1 MKHFLSTLLCIL
13 CIFATSALDSM
24 AAVTSSAT
32 TPDGSLWMGTDGDG
46 LLRVGRNGRRLVYR
60 SAASTFPSDSI
71 RSLVC
76 DPSGTLW
83 ILTEGGALITYLSTK
98 GFAAFPGLSSPVS
111 AIALHAGA
119 LIASTESLQL
129 VRCSAGAP
137 PFLLSALPCR
147 VAAFQPASDGAVW
160 LLGESAALR
169 LSPEGELSSWESA
182 SAAADPTLLD
192 LKFETEEKVSSSKE
206 LRQKSVFSWLSLLI
220 GILVGAILFR
230 LLFALFHRADTA
242 RVSAPAPAVVTAP
255 APRVSETSV
264 PSSPAVKPL
273 SPAPKPLV
281 PEPVPAPAPAP
292 TPASAPAPVPAPS
305 PAPKPVPKP
314 AAPAPSSF
322 YQVVLRLIER
332 NYIHPEYGVEEM
344 AATLGLSRIHLNR
357 KLKAEANTSPSTMLK
372 EVRMKHARALLDE
385 GKLSVAEIS
394 LACGFSTPSYFST
407 AFREYYGKTPSEYL
421 AAL

>member
-1 MKHFLSTLLCIL
+1 MNRFLSSLLCLL
-13 CIFATSALDSM
+13 CFCAVSVFDAR
-24 AAVTSSAT
+24 AAVTSTAS
-32 TPDGSLWMGTDGDG
+32 TPDGSLWMGTDGEG
-46 LLRVGRNGRRLVYR
+46 LLRIGRNGRRLVYL
-60 SAASTFPSDSI
+60 SSDVSFPSNEIRDLLCDS
-71 RSLVC
+71 
-76 DPSGTLW
+76 SGTLW
-83 ILTEGGALITYLSTK
+83 ILTEGGALTTYLSTK

-137 PFLLSALPCR
+137 PVLLSALPCR

-169 LSPEGELSSWESA
+169 LSPEGGLSSWESA
-182 SAAADPTLLD
+182 SASAEPTLLD
-192 LKFETEEKVSSSKE
+192 LKFETEEPVSISKE
-206 LRQKSVFSWLSLLI
+206 PGEKAGFSWLSLLI

-230 LLFALFHRADTA
+230 LLFALFHRADPA
-242 RVSAPAPAVVTAP
+242 RVPAPAPAVVTPP

-264 PSSPAVKPL
+264 PSSPAPQ
-273 SPAPKPLV
+273 PLV
-281 PEPVPAPAPAP
+281 PEPVPAP
-292 TPASAPAPVPAPS
+292 SPAPVPAPV

-322 YQVVLRLIER
+322 YQEVLRLIER

>member
-220 GILVGAILFR
+220 GLLVGALLFR
-230 LLFALFHRADTA
+230 LLFALFHRADPS
-242 RVSAPAPAVVTAP
+242 RVPAPAPAVVTPP

-292 TPASAPAPVPAPS
+292 APAPVPAPS
-305 PAPKPVPKP
+305 PAPVLAPKP

-322 YQVVLRLIER
+322 YQEVLRLIER
-332 NYIHPEYGVEEM
+332 NYIHPDYGVEEM

>member
-1 MKHFLSTLLCIL
+1 MNRFLSFLLCLL
-13 CIFATSALDSM
+13 CFCAASVFDAR
-24 AAVTSSAT
+24 AAVTSTAT
-32 TPDGSLWMGTDGDG
+32 TPDGSLWMGTDGEG
-46 LLRVGRNGRRLVYR
+46 LLRIGRNGRRLAYR
-60 SAASTFPSDSI
+60 SSDVSFPSNVI
-71 RSLVC
+71 RDLLC
-76 DPSGTLW
+76 DASGTLW
-83 ILTEGGALITYLSTK
+83 ILTEGGALTTYLSTK
-98 GFAAFPGLSSPVS
+98 GFAAFSGLSSPVS

-129 VRCSAGAP
+129 VRCSAGTP
-137 PFLLSALPCR
+137 PVLLSALPCR
-147 VAAFQPASDGAVW
+147 VAAFQPASDGALW

-169 LSPEGELSSWESA
+169 LSPEGGLSTWESV
-182 SAAADPTLLD
+182 SAAAAPALLD

-206 LRQKSVFSWLSLLI
+206 PRQKSRFSWLSLLI
-220 GILVGAILFR
+220 GILVGALLFR
-230 LLFALFHRADTA
+230 LLFALFHRADPA
-242 RVSAPAPAVVTAP
+242 RVPAPAPAVVTPP

-292 TPASAPAPVPAPS
+292 APAPSPAPVPAP
-305 PAPKPVPKP
+305 KPV
-314 AAPAPSSF
+314 APASSSF
-322 YQVVLRLIER
+322 YQEVLRLIER

>member
-1 MKHFLSTLLCIL
+1 MNRFLSSLLCLL
-13 CIFATSALDSM
+13 CFCAASVFDAR
-24 AAVTSSAT
+24 AAVTSTAS
-32 TPDGSLWMGTDGDG
+32 TPDGSLWMGTDGEG
-46 LLRVGRNGRRLVYR
+46 LLRIGRNGRRLVYR
-60 SAASTFPSDSI
+60 SSDVTFPSNEIRDLLCDS
-71 RSLVC
+71 
-76 DPSGTLW
+76 SGTLW
-83 ILTEGGALITYLSTK
+83 ILTEGGALTTYLSTK

-137 PFLLSALPCR
+137 PVLLSALPCP

-192 LKFETEEKVSSSKE
+192 LKFETEEKVSSLKE
-206 LRQKSVFSWLSLLI
+206 PRQKSGFSWLSLLI

-230 LLFALFHRADTA
+230 LLFALFHRADPA
-242 RVSAPAPAVVTAP
+242 RVPAPAPAVVTPP

-264 PSSPAVKPL
+264 PSSPA
-273 SPAPKPLV
+273 PKPLV
-281 PEPVPAPAPAP
+281 PEPVPAP
-292 TPASAPAPVPAPS
+292 SPAPVPAS
-305 PAPKPVPKP
+305 VPAPKPVPKP

-322 YQVVLRLIER
+322 YQEVLRLIER

>member
-1 MKHFLSTLLCIL
+1 MNRFLSSLLCLL
-13 CIFATSALDSM
+13 CFCAASVFDAR
-24 AAVTSSAT
+24 AAVTSTAS
-32 TPDGSLWMGTDGDG
+32 TPDGSLWMGTDGEG
-46 LLRVGRNGRRLVYR
+46 LLRIGRNGRRLVYR
-60 SAASTFPSDSI
+60 SSDVSFPSDEI
-71 RSLVC
+71 RDLLC
-76 DPSGTLW
+76 DSSGTLW
-83 ILTEGGALITYLSTK
+83 ILTEGGALTTYLSTK

-137 PFLLSALPCR
+137 PALVSTLPCR
-147 VAAFQPASDGAVW
+147 VAVFQPASDGAVW

-192 LKFETEEKVSSSKE
+192 LKFETEEKVSSLKE
-206 LRQKSVFSWLSLLI
+206 PRQKSGFSWLSLLI

-230 LLFALFHRADTA
+230 LLFALFHRADPA
-242 RVSAPAPAVVTAP
+242 RVPAPAPAVVTPP

-264 PSSPAVKPL
+264 PSSPA
-273 SPAPKPLV
+273 PKPLV
-281 PEPVPAPAPAP
+281 PEPVPAP
-292 TPASAPAPVPAPS
+292 SPAPVPAS
-305 PAPKPVPKP
+305 VPAPKPVPKP

-322 YQVVLRLIER
+322 YQEVLRLIER

>member
-1 MKHFLSTLLCIL
+1 MNRFLSSLLCLL
-13 CIFATSALDSM
+13 CFCAVSVFDAR
-24 AAVTSSAT
+24 AAVTSTAS
-32 TPDGSLWMGTDGDG
+32 TPDGSLWMGTDGEG
-46 LLRVGRNGRRLVYR
+46 LLRIGRNGRRLVYR
-60 SAASTFPSDSI
+60 SSDVTFPSDVI
-71 RSLVC
+71 RDLLC
-76 DPSGTLW
+76 DSSGTLW
-83 ILTEGGALITYLSTK
+83 ILTEGGALTTYLSTK

-111 AIALHAGA
+111 AIALHAGT

-129 VRCSAGAP
+129 VRCSAGASP
-137 PFLLSALPCR
+137 VLLSALPCR

-169 LSPEGELSSWESA
+169 LSPEGGLSSWESA
-182 SAAADPTLLD
+182 SASAEPTLLD
-192 LKFETEEKVSSSKE
+192 LKFETEEPVSISKE
-206 LRQKSVFSWLSLLI
+206 PGEKAGFSWLSLLI

-230 LLFALFHRADTA
+230 LLFALFHRADPA
-242 RVSAPAPAVVTAP
+242 RVPAPAPAVVTPP

-264 PSSPAVKPL
+264 PSSPAPQ
-273 SPAPKPLV
+273 PLV
-281 PEPVPAPAPAP
+281 PEPVPAP
-292 TPASAPAPVPAPS
+292 SPAPVPAPV

-322 YQVVLRLIER
+322 YQEVLRLIER

>member
-1 MKHFLSTLLCIL
+1 MNRFLSSLLCLL
-13 CIFATSALDSM
+13 CFCAVSVFDAR
-24 AAVTSSAT
+24 AAVTSTAS
-32 TPDGSLWMGTDGDG
+32 TPDGSLWMGTDGEG
-46 LLRVGRNGRRLVYR
+46 LLRIGRNGRRLAYR
-60 SAASTFPSDSI
+60 SSDVTFPSNEIRDLLCDS
-71 RSLVC
+71 
-76 DPSGTLW
+76 SGTLW
-83 ILTEGGALITYLSTK
+83 ILTEGGALTTYLSTK

-137 PFLLSALPCR
+137 PVLLSALPCP

-192 LKFETEEKVSSSKE
+192 LKFETEEKVSSLKE
-206 LRQKSVFSWLSLLI
+206 PRQKSGFSWLSLLI

-230 LLFALFHRADTA
+230 LLFALFHRADPA
-242 RVSAPAPAVVTAP
+242 RVPAPAPAVVTPP

-264 PSSPAVKPL
+264 PSSPA
-273 SPAPKPLV
+273 PKPLV
-281 PEPVPAPAPAP
+281 PEPVPAP
-292 TPASAPAPVPAPS
+292 SPAPVPAS
-305 PAPKPVPKP
+305 VPAPKPVPKP

-322 YQVVLRLIER
+322 YQEVLRLIER

>member
-1 MKHFLSTLLCIL
+1 MNRFLSSLLCLL
-13 CIFATSALDSM
+13 CFCAASVFDAR
-24 AAVTSSAT
+24 AAVTSTAS
-32 TPDGSLWMGTDGDG
+32 TPDGSLWMGTDGEG
-46 LLRVGRNGRRLVYR
+46 LLRIGRNGRRLVYR
-60 SAASTFPSDSI
+60 SSDVSFPSDEI
-71 RSLVC
+71 RDLLC
-76 DPSGTLW
+76 DSSGTLW
-83 ILTEGGALITYLSTK
+83 ILTEGGALTTYLSTK

-137 PFLLSALPCR
+137 PVLLSALPCP

-192 LKFETEEKVSSSKE
+192 LKFETEEKVSSLKE
-206 LRQKSVFSWLSLLI
+206 PRQKSGFSWLSLLI

-230 LLFALFHRADTA
+230 LLFGLFHRADPA
-242 RVSAPAPAVVTAP
+242 RVPAPAPAVVTPP

-264 PSSPAVKPL
+264 PSSPA
-273 SPAPKPLV
+273 PKPLV
-281 PEPVPAPAPAP
+281 PEPVPAP
-292 TPASAPAPVPAPS
+292 SPAPVPAS
-305 PAPKPVPKP
+305 VPAPKPVPKP

-322 YQVVLRLIER
+322 YQEVLRLIER

>member
-1 MKHFLSTLLCIL
+1 MNRFLSSLLCLL
-13 CIFATSALDSM
+13 CFCAVSVFDAR
-24 AAVTSSAT
+24 AAVTSTAS
-32 TPDGSLWMGTDGDG
+32 TPDGSLWMGTDGEG
-46 LLRVGRNGRRLVYR
+46 LLRIGRNGRRLVYR
-60 SAASTFPSDSI
+60 SSDVTFPSDVI
-71 RSLVC
+71 RDLLC
-76 DPSGTLW
+76 DSSGTLW
-83 ILTEGGALITYLSTK
+83 ILTEGGALTTYLSTK

-129 VRCSAGAP
+129 FRCSAGASP
-137 PFLLSALPCR
+137 ALVSTLPCPVR
-147 VAAFQPASDGAVW
+147 QLLPAADGALW

-169 LSPEGELSSWESA
+169 LSPEGGLSGWESA

-206 LRQKSVFSWLSLLI
+206 PRQKSGFSWLSLLI
-220 GILVGAILFR
+220 GLLVGALLFR
-230 LLFALFHRADTA
+230 LFFALFHRAGPA
-242 RVSAPAPAVVTAP
+242 RVPAPAPAVVTPP

-273 SPAPKPLV
+273 SAAPKPLV

-292 TPASAPAPVPAPS
+292 TPAPAPS
-305 PAPKPVPKP
+305 PAPSPAPAPKPVPKP

-322 YQVVLRLIER
+322 YQEVLRLIER

-372 EVRMKHARALLDE
+372 EVRMKQARALLDE

>member
-1 MKHFLSTLLCIL
+1 
-13 CIFATSALDSM
+13 
-24 AAVTSSAT
+24 
-32 TPDGSLWMGTDGDG
+32 MGTDGDG

-220 GILVGAILFR
+220 GLLVGALLFR
-230 LLFALFHRADTA
+230 LLFALFHRADPS
-242 RVSAPAPAVVTAP
+242 RVPAPAPAVVTPP

-292 TPASAPAPVPAPS
+292 APAPVPAPS
-305 PAPKPVPKP
+305 PAPVLAPKP

-322 YQVVLRLIER
+322 YQEVLRLIER
-332 NYIHPEYGVEEM
+332 NYIHPDYGVEEM

>member
-1 MKHFLSTLLCIL
+1 MNRFLSSLLCLL
-13 CIFATSALDSM
+13 CFCAVSVFDAR
-24 AAVTSSAT
+24 AAVTSTAS
-32 TPDGSLWMGTDGDG
+32 TPDGSLWMGTDGEG
-46 LLRVGRNGRRLVYR
+46 LLRIGRNGRRLVYR
-60 SAASTFPSDSI
+60 SSDVSFPSDEI
-71 RSLVC
+71 RDLLC
-76 DPSGTLW
+76 DSSGTLW
-83 ILTEGGALITYLSTK
+83 ILTEGGALTTYLSTK

-137 PFLLSALPCR
+137 PVLLSALPCR

-206 LRQKSVFSWLSLLI
+206 PRQKSGFSWLSLLI
-220 GILVGAILFR
+220 GILVGALLFR
-230 LLFALFHRADTA
+230 LLFALFHRADPA
-242 RVSAPAPAVVTAP
+242 RVPAPAPAVVTPP

-264 PSSPAVKPL
+264 PS

-292 TPASAPAPVPAPS
+292 APAPTPAPAPAPAPAPS

-322 YQVVLRLIER
+322 YQEVLRLIER

>member
-1 MKHFLSTLLCIL
+1 MNRFLSSLLCLL
-13 CIFATSALDSM
+13 CLCAASVFDAR
-24 AAVTSSAT
+24 AAVTSTAT
-32 TPDGSLWMGTDGDG
+32 TPDGSLWMGTDGEG
-46 LLRVGRNGRRLVYR
+46 LLRIGRNGRRLVYR
-60 SAASTFPSDSI
+60 SSEGSFPSDVV
-71 RSLVC
+71 RELLC
-76 DPSGTLW
+76 DASGTLW
-83 ILTEGGALITYLSTK
+83 ILTEGGALTTYLSTK

-119 LIASTESLQL
+119 LVASTESLQL
-129 VRCSAGAP
+129 FRCSAGDAP
-137 PFLLSALPCR
+137 LLITALPCP
-147 VAAFQPASDGAVW
+147 VAAFQPAADGALW

-182 SAAADPTLLD
+182 SEASAPSLLD
-192 LKFETEEKVSSSKE
+192 LKFETEEPVSISKE
-206 LRQKSVFSWLSLLI
+206 PSRKAGFSWLSLLI
-220 GILVGAILFR
+220 GLLVGALLFR
-230 LLFALFHRADTA
+230 LLFALLRRPVKPAA
-242 RVSAPAPAVVTAP
+242 PVSSPSHEAPA
-255 APRVSETSV
+255 APRISETSV
-264 PSSPAVKPL
+264 PATPSVRPSSPA
-273 SPAPKPLV
+273 PAPKPVTPAPV
-281 PEPVPAPAPAP
+281 PASTPASTPAAPAPKPAPAPAP
-292 TPASAPAPVPAPS
+292 
-305 PAPKPVPKP
+305 K
-314 AAPAPSSF
+314 PAPSSF
-322 YQVVLRLIER
+322 YQEVLRLIER

>member
-1 MKHFLSTLLCIL
+1 MNRFLSSLLCLL
-13 CIFATSALDSM
+13 CFCAASVFDAR
-24 AAVTSSAT
+24 AAVTSTAS
-32 TPDGSLWMGTDGDG
+32 TPDGSLWMGTDGEG
-46 LLRVGRNGRRLVYR
+46 LLRIGRNGRRLVYR
-60 SAASTFPSDSI
+60 SSDVSFPSDEI
-71 RSLVC
+71 RDLLC
-76 DPSGTLW
+76 DSSGTLW
-83 ILTEGGALITYLSTK
+83 ILTEGGALTTYLSTK

-137 PFLLSALPCR
+137 PVLLSALPCR

-169 LSPEGELSSWESA
+169 LSPEGGLSSWESA
-182 SAAADPTLLD
+182 SASAEPTLLD
-192 LKFETEEKVSSSKE
+192 LKFETEEPVSISKE
-206 LRQKSVFSWLSLLI
+206 PGEKAGFSWLSLLI
-220 GILVGAILFR
+220 GILVGALLFR
-230 LLFALFHRADTA
+230 LLFALFHRADPA
-242 RVSAPAPAVVTAP
+242 RVPAPAPAVVTPP

-264 PSSPAVKPL
+264 PSSPA
-273 SPAPKPLV
+273 PKPLV
-281 PEPVPAPAPAP
+281 PEPVPAP
-292 TPASAPAPVPAPS
+292 SPAPVPAPV

-322 YQVVLRLIER
+322 YQEVLRLIER

>member
-1 MKHFLSTLLCIL
+1 MNRFLSSLLCLL
-13 CIFATSALDSM
+13 CFCAASVFDAR
-24 AAVTSSAT
+24 AAVTSTAS
-32 TPDGSLWMGTDGDG
+32 TPDGSLWMGTDGEG
-46 LLRVGRNGRRLVYR
+46 LLRIGRNGRRLVYL
-60 SAASTFPSDSI
+60 SSDVSFPSNEIRDLLCDS
-71 RSLVC
+71 
-76 DPSGTLW
+76 SGTLW
-83 ILTEGGALITYLSTK
+83 ILTEGGALTTYLSTK

-137 PFLLSALPCR
+137 PVLLSALPCR

-169 LSPEGELSSWESA
+169 LSPEGGLSSWESA
-182 SAAADPTLLD
+182 SASAEPTLLD
-192 LKFETEEKVSSSKE
+192 LKFETEEPVSISKE
-206 LRQKSVFSWLSLLI
+206 PGEKAGFSWLSLLI

-230 LLFALFHRADTA
+230 LLFALFHRADPA
-242 RVSAPAPAVVTAP
+242 RVPAPAPAVVTPP

-264 PSSPAVKPL
+264 PSSPA
-273 SPAPKPLV
+273 PKPLV
-281 PEPVPAPAPAP
+281 PEPVPAP
-292 TPASAPAPVPAPS
+292 SPAPVPAPV

-322 YQVVLRLIER
+322 YQEVLRLIER

>member
-1 MKHFLSTLLCIL
+1 MNRFLSSLLCLL
-13 CIFATSALDSM
+13 CFCAASVFDAR
-24 AAVTSSAT
+24 AAVTSTAS
-32 TPDGSLWMGTDGDG
+32 TPDGSLWMGTDGEG
-46 LLRVGRNGRRLVYR
+46 LLRIGRNGRRLVYR
-60 SAASTFPSDSI
+60 SSDVSFPSDEI
-71 RSLVC
+71 RDLLC
-76 DPSGTLW
+76 DSSGTLW
-83 ILTEGGALITYLSTK
+83 ILTEGGALTTYLSTK

-137 PFLLSALPCR
+137 PVLLSALPCR

-192 LKFETEEKVSSSKE
+192 LKFETEEKVSSLKE
-206 LRQKSVFSWLSLLI
+206 PRQKSGFSWLSLLI
-220 GILVGAILFR
+220 GILVGALLFR
-230 LLFALFHRADTA
+230 LLFALFHRADPA
-242 RVSAPAPAVVTAP
+242 RVPAPAPAVVTPP

-264 PSSPAVKPL
+264 PSSPA
-273 SPAPKPLV
+273 PKPLV
-281 PEPVPAPAPAP
+281 PEPVPAP
-292 TPASAPAPVPAPS
+292 SPAPVPAS
-305 PAPKPVPKP
+305 VPAPKPVPKP

-322 YQVVLRLIER
+322 YQEVLRLIER

>member
-1 MKHFLSTLLCIL
+1 MNRFLSSLLCLL
-13 CIFATSALDSM
+13 CFCAASVFDAR
-24 AAVTSSAT
+24 AAVTSTAS
-32 TPDGSLWMGTDGDG
+32 TPDGSLWMGTDGEG
-46 LLRVGRNGRRLVYR
+46 LLRIGRNGRRLVYR
-60 SAASTFPSDSI
+60 SSDVSFPSDEI
-71 RSLVC
+71 RDLLC
-76 DPSGTLW
+76 DSSGTLW
-83 ILTEGGALITYLSTK
+83 ILTEGGALTTYLSTK

-137 PFLLSALPCR
+137 PVLLSALPCP

-192 LKFETEEKVSSSKE
+192 LKFETEEKVSSLKE
-206 LRQKSVFSWLSLLI
+206 PRQKSGFSWLSLLI

-230 LLFALFHRADTA
+230 LLFALFHRADPA
-242 RVSAPAPAVVTAP
+242 RVPAPAPAVVTPP

-264 PSSPAVKPL
+264 PSSPA
-273 SPAPKPLV
+273 PKPLV
-281 PEPVPAPAPAP
+281 PEPVPAP
-292 TPASAPAPVPAPS
+292 SPAPVPAS
-305 PAPKPVPKP
+305 VPAPKPVPKP

-322 YQVVLRLIER
+322 YQEVLRLIER